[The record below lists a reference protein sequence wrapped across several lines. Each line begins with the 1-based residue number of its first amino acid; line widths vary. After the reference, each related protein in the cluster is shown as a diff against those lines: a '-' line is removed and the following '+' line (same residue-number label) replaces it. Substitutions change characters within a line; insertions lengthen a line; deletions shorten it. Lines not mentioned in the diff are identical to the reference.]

1 MDMMSSPYGTSVC
14 ERMASRVKSP
24 SDLIRCALG
33 ILGSPSTQMTRW
45 HPLSQTH
52 RKLYVV
58 YLFFTVQTL
67 LFVDERWLLIGGS
80 RRRKL
85 LSPRW
90 TGKHTLKSKSYCL
103 CIFLFVN
110 TCTQKRSCTKTLCG
124 TVHHLWQQKNR
135 EENPNIFSIV
145 YCFCFPMN
153 LLVFIL

>member
-67 LFVDERWLLIGGS
+67 LFVYERWLLIGGS
-80 RRRKL
+80 GRRMIL
-85 LSPRW
+85 HPRW
-90 TGKHTLKSKSYCL
+90 TDKRTLEVYKKL
-103 CIFLFVN
+103 LFVYISVCKYMYTETLLYKN
-110 TCTQKRSCTKTLCG
+110 TLWYSTPSLATKKIEKKIQTFFRQCT
-124 TVHHLWQQKNR
+124 
-135 EENPNIFSIV
+135 
-145 YCFCFPMN
+145 
-153 LLVFIL
+153 VFVFL

>member
-58 YLFFTVQTL
+58 YLFFTV
-67 LFVDERWLLIGGS
+67 
-80 RRRKL
+80 
-85 LSPRW
+85 
-90 TGKHTLKSKSYCL
+90 
-103 CIFLFVN
+103 
-110 TCTQKRSCTKTLCG
+110 
-124 TVHHLWQQKNR
+124 
-135 EENPNIFSIV
+135 
-145 YCFCFPMN
+145 
-153 LLVFIL
+153 